1 MCSTSAE
8 TVAES
13 LRSVAERA
21 GVTVYT
27 HLSTDATVRGNSHI
41 IDEMIYNLAD
51 NAIKYNR
58 DGGEVHISLEEKGD
72 NILLSVRDTGIGIP
86 KDKQGRVFE
95 RFYRIDK
102 SHSKEIGGTGL
113 GLSIVKHGAN
123 YHKAQIMLKSE
134 IGVGTEITVS
144 FPKAPMQ

>member
-1 MCSTSAE
+1 
-8 TVAES
+8 
-13 LRSVAERA
+13 
-21 GVTVYT
+21 
-27 HLSTDATVRGNSHI
+27 
-41 IDEMIYNLAD
+41 MIYNLAD

-144 FPKAPMQ
+144 FPKHQCNNL